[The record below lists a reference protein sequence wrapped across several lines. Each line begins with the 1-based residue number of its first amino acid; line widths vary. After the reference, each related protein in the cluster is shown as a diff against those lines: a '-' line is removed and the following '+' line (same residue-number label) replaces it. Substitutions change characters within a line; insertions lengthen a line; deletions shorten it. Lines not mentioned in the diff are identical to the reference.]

1 MLFNDVRIKMS
12 VTSVSADRRER
23 EKLAVRTKILDA
35 ARELFATR
43 GYEAVTMRMIAER
56 VEYTPTA
63 IYYHFK
69 DKEALLRE
77 LVDTDFAALAA
88 DFQDIAAIADP
99 AERLMATGRAYT
111 AFAVAHPNH
120 YRLMFMTPLSVDVC
134 GDETRRKSPGD
145 DAYAF
150 VRAVSEDLIATGRV
164 LPQYRDA
171 DLVAQLAWAS
181 LHGVI
186 ALHLDHKDDPWI
198 DWKSA
203 AESAA
208 AMGEVVLRGLLTHG

>member
-1 MLFNDVRIKMS
+1 MS
-12 VTSVSADRRER
+12 RRER
-23 EKLAVRTKILDA
+23 EKVAVRSKILDA

-69 DKEALLRE
+69 DKESLLRE
-77 LVDTDFAALAA
+77 LVHIDFASLAA
-88 DFQDIAAIADP
+88 EFQQIAGIEDP
-99 AERLMATGRAYT
+99 AVRLLATGRAYT
-111 AFAVAHPNH
+111 AFAFAHPNH
-120 YRLMFMTPLSVDVC
+120 YRLMFMTPLSADMC
-134 GDETRRKSPGD
+134 ATGQERQDPGQ

-150 VRAVSEDLIATGRV
+150 VLRVCQDLIAAGRV
-164 LPQYRDA
+164 LPRYRDP
-171 DLVAQLAWAS
+171 DLVAQLAWAG

-186 ALHLDHKDDPWI
+186 ALHLDHGADPVI
-198 DWKSA
+198 GWKSA

-208 AMGEVVLRGLLTHG
+208 AMGEVLLRGLCHG